1 MTKNFVSDIL
11 LDALELHRKIVEDTD
26 FIESIALA
34 AQTIVDALKNEKKI
48 IVAGNGGSA
57 ADSQHFVA
65 ELVGRFQKER
75 DGLPAIALSTNTSS
89 ITALA
94 NDYSFDEIFSHQLK
108 ALGSENDVFFAI
120 TTSGRSKNILN
131 ALDAAQKIGM
141 RTIGLLG
148 KGGGPAAEQCDISII
163 VPHDITARIQEI
175 HILTIHTICAYV
187 DENF

>member
-1 MTKNFVSDIL
+1 MTKNFVSEIL

-34 AQTIVDALKNEKKI
+34 AQTIVDALKNGNKI

-108 ALGSENDVFFAI
+108 ALGCENDVFFAI